1 MRLLVPHRLDNGLEE
16 EEQVKGACF
25 RLWPLALLPC
35 VFLPISACTG
45 GGSTPPATSTTVARN
60 ATAESTVQT
69 PTAEPGGWKEYT
81 NLDYAVSLR
90 YPANWERARGYDMRY
105 EGSDGFFALN
115 AVSGGS
121 VSLDYVCRGEAYH
134 ELRPYGTNPRIE
146 YFSLGG
152 VEACLIWPSDDQPA
166 GEKGLSSL
174 VLPYP
179 TPVRVHCSEP
189 AHFNYLI
196 LNADKDHIQRL
207 ADSLT
212 FVLPAPTPSDCP
224 TGVPGMP

>member
-1 MRLLVPHRLDNGLEE
+1 MR
-16 EEQVKGACF
+16 GASL
-25 RLWPLALLPC
+25 RLWALALLPC

-45 GGSTPPATSTTVARN
+45 GGSTPPTTATTATQYP
-60 ATAESTVQT
+60 TAESASAT
-69 PTAEPGGWKEYT
+69 PTAEPGAWKEYT
-81 NLDYAVSLR
+81 NPDYAVSLR
-90 YPANWERARGYDMRY
+90 YPANWERAQGYDMRY
-105 EGSDGFFALN
+105 EGSDGFFALL

-134 ELRPYGTNPRIE
+134 KLRPYGTNPRIE
-146 YFSLGG
+146 YFSLRG
-152 VEACLIWPSDDQPA
+152 VEACLIWPSDDQPT